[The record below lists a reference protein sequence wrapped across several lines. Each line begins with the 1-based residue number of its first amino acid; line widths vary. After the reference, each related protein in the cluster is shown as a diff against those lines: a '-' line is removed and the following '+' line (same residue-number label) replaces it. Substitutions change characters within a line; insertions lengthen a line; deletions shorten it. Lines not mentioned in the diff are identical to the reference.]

1 MIYLDNAATT
11 LRKPPCV
18 IDAVVQAMQTM
29 GNSGRSAH
37 AESLAAART
46 IFAAREALAA
56 LFGCPQPDHVCL
68 TANSTEALNI
78 AISGLLAP
86 GDHVLSTDLEHNS
99 VLRPLYRQM
108 ERGVQADFL
117 PADRQGRINYADFDR
132 LLRPETK
139 AVVCTAGSNLTG
151 NLLDLQRI
159 GFTGHKSLM
168 GPQGT
173 GGLCVA
179 PGVEIRPWCVG
190 GTGVQTFLQE
200 QPMQY
205 PTRLEAG
212 TRNGHGIAGLLAA
225 VQFIRRTGLETIR
238 AHELALARRFY
249 EGVRTVPG
257 VTVYGDF
264 STWERA
270 PVVSLNIGDYES
282 SEAADELAET
292 YDIATRAGAHCA
304 PRMHRALGT
313 EEQGAVRFSFGF
325 YNTEQETDAAIR
337 AVQELAAT

>member
-108 ERGVQADFL
+108 ERGVQAPTLRHNSCTICF
-117 PADRQGRINYADFDR
+117 Q
-132 LLRPETK
+132 RPE
-139 AVVCTAGSNLTG
+139 
-151 NLLDLQRI
+151 
-159 GFTGHKSLM
+159 GHNNDCSFYPPARPSL
-168 GPQGT
+168 
-173 GGLCVA
+173 
-179 PGVEIRPWCVG
+179 
-190 GTGVQTFLQE
+190 
-200 QPMQY
+200 
-205 PTRLEAG
+205 
-212 TRNGHGIAGLLAA
+212 
-225 VQFIRRTGLETIR
+225 
-238 AHELALARRFY
+238 
-249 EGVRTVPG
+249 
-257 VTVYGDF
+257 
-264 STWERA
+264 
-270 PVVSLNIGDYES
+270 
-282 SEAADELAET
+282 
-292 YDIATRAGAHCA
+292 
-304 PRMHRALGT
+304 
-313 EEQGAVRFSFGF
+313 
-325 YNTEQETDAAIR
+325 
-337 AVQELAAT
+337 